1 MGAKKQ
7 PKILIVDDDESIVAA
22 MEAILDSKD
31 YEVVTA
37 YSKEDGRDQ
46 VKNAK
51 PDLVVLNVMM
61 SHMTDGFQ
69 IARKLK
75 SDPQTAHIPILMIT
89 AIHKEMDSKLS
100 PGRIRYSPETD
111 GEYLPVDD
119 FVDKPIRPADLLAR
133 VKKLLSGEKKDE

>member
-1 MGAKKQ
+1 MGAQKR
-7 PKILIVDDDESIVAA
+7 PKILIVDDDESMVAA
-22 MEAILDSKD
+22 MEAILESED

-37 YSKEDGRDQ
+37 YSKEECMERVED
-46 VKNAK
+46 AK
-51 PDLVVLNVMM
+51 PDLIVLDVMM

-75 SDPQTAHIPILMIT
+75 SDSQTEHIPILMIT
-89 AIHKEMDSKLS
+89 AIHQELDSKLS

-119 FVDKPIRPADLLAR
+119 FVDKPIQPADLLNR
-133 VKKLLSGEKKDE
+133 VKKLLTGAKEDK